1 MATKKQECMIIGASP
16 IEDDAVFREFPP
28 ENYYVICADA
38 GYETA
43 ERYGITP
50 DLVVGDFDSAKTLPP
65 KGNKVLTLP
74 VEKDVT
80 DTMYAV
86 IKGFAKGYRS
96 FVLVGCLGGA
106 RFDHSLANL
115 EVLQYILQHSGYGV
129 MADSHTKV
137 FLIAGSRLRLTEM
150 KGATVSVFPYGTA
163 SCTVTYQG
171 LLYPLAHD
179 TLTSG
184 GVLMGVSNT
193 ITADTAVIRVH
204 AGTALVLSL
213 IHI

>member
-1 MATKKQECMIIGASP
+1 MILGAAP
-16 IEDDAVFREFPP
+16 IEDSKIFQEFPP
-28 ENYYVICADA
+28 EDHYVICADA

-43 ERYGITP
+43 AQYGIVP
-50 DLVVGDFDSAKTLPP
+50 ALIVGDFDSAKELPP
-65 KGNKVLTLP
+65 QGQKVARLP

-80 DTMYAV
+80 DTMYAAMRGLT
-86 IKGFAKGYRS
+86 KGFRS

-204 AGTALVLSL
+204 AGTALVVVYTA
-213 IHI
+213 